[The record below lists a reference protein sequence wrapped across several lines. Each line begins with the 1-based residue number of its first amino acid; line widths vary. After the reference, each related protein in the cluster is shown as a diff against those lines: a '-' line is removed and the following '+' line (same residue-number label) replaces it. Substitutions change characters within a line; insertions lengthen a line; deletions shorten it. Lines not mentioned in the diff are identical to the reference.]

1 MRLIEQT
8 TQIAV
13 KNIDNVCSQ
22 KKRIVHS
29 TLLPNSIR
37 ALIVGPSN
45 CGKTNVMISLIES
58 PNGLKFR
65 NIYIYS
71 KSLYQPKY
79 QYLKKLITPIK
90 GINLFTFSE
99 NEKVISPA
107 KANMHSIM
115 VFDDVICDK
124 QNTIRDYFCMG
135 RHKHIDCFYLCQ
147 TYTRIPKHLIRDNAN
162 MIIIF
167 KQDEMNIKH
176 IYNDHV
182 LGDMTF
188 KDFLKLCSECW
199 KDKYGFLIVSKD
211 DPIDKDY
218 KQNREQI
225 GDRKKADRQQI

>member
-211 DPIDKDY
+211 DPIDKGRY
-218 KQNREQI
+218 
-225 GDRKKADRQQI
+225 RKGFNCFIQL